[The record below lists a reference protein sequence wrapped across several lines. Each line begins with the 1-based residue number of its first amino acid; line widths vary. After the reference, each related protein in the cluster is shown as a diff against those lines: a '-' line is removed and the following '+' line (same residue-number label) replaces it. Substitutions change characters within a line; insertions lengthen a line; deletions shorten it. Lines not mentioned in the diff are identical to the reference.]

1 MESVSLALWL
11 SLRVAVAACLIDL
24 LLALPLAYV
33 MARRR
38 FPGRELLDSLL
49 TLPMV
54 LPPTV
59 LGYYLLV
66 VLGRHGS
73 LGGWLWRHWQV
84 QLLFTLKAAVI
95 AAAVVVFPLIFKPLR
110 QSFAAVEVAL
120 EEQALT
126 LGLSPCAL
134 WWRVTLPLA
143 MPGLLSACLLGGA
156 RAMGEFGATLMVA
169 GNLPGETQ
177 TLSLAIYEAVQAG
190 DDAGAQQRVLLALL
204 VGLAL
209 MLAASWW
216 WRRSLAAGVEKSR

>member
-11 SLRVAVAACLIDL
+11 SLQVAVAACLIDL